1 MNNYGIPSSWHLSQ
15 RFEFKMYRLFTLT
28 SPRRRHQRSGFTTVL
43 LACILVLCPAI
54 TQAESGMQKWLK
66 PHKPESTEAIHQ
78 QLPYYPS
85 RASTDRPLKPEMFE
99 SPEVCKGCH
108 GEIYQQWQRSVMAHS
123 WKDPIYRALF
133 KRASQATDGQVD
145 NFCIACHSPIGMTS
159 MNGSAATLEE
169 PNDNLP
175 GVNCEVCHNIRGIT
189 GSDNGAYIL
198 APNRD
203 KHIKLGP
210 RHDADSPYHQTEY
223 SNLHTKSEFCSV
235 CHNVSHPFNST
246 PIERTY
252 DEWQESAY
260 NEQGIQC
267 QDCHMTPGPGQK
279 TNPGKSAVMGK
290 SREHIYSHE
299 FSGGNST
306 LHQYFDDPI
315 GAELAREMLRSAA
328 TMEFISLPTSLVAGE
343 LATIQV
349 KVSNVGAGHKLP
361 TGFPEGREV
370 WVDFSVNSNEQ
381 APIYRSGAVVDGH
394 TEPGTRS
401 FKVTL
406 GDKNGDVVDL
416 NVWEVDR
423 ILSDT
428 RILPNGYTIVEYTFL
443 VPQNI
448 QGSVTLDAKL
458 NYWPFSQQLVDE
470 LLGEGKLTVDIV
482 TMTTASTEL
491 RVTPPKADASL
502 AKRSAGGETRK
513 H

>member
-1 MNNYGIPSSWHLSQ
+1 MNRYDTLSSWQTKELRQSHHFFNLHRATHPS
-15 RFEFKMYRLFTLT
+15 RF
-28 SPRRRHQRSGFTTVL
+28 TVTIL
-43 LACILVLCPAI
+43 ISLAGILACQSAI
-54 TQAESGMQKWLK
+54 VQAEPTAQKWLK
-66 PHKPESTEAIHQ
+66 PHKPDSTEAIHQ
-78 QLPYYPS
+78 QLPFYPS

-123 WKDPIYRALF
+123 WKDPIYQALF
-133 KRASQATDGQVD
+133 KRASQATDGKVD

-159 MNGSAATLEE
+159 MNASAATLDQD
-169 PNDNLP
+169 DNLP
-175 GVNCEVCHNIRGIT
+175 GVNCEVCHNIREIT

-210 RHDADSPYHQTEY
+210 RHDANSPYHQTEY
-223 SNLHTKSEFCSV
+223 SDLHTKSEFCSV

-260 NEQGIQC
+260 NEQGVQC
-267 QDCHMTPGPGQK
+267 QDCHMTPGPGKQ

-290 SREHIYSHE
+290 EREHIYSHA

-306 LHQYFDDPI
+306 LHQYFNDPI
-315 GAELAREMLRSAA
+315 GAELAREMLHSAA
-328 TMEFISLPTSLVAGE
+328 TVEFIALPESLVAGE

-361 TGFPEGREV
+361 TGFPEGREI
-370 WVDFSVNSNEQ
+370 WVDFTVRSSEQ
-381 APIYRSGAVVDGH
+381 APIYRSGAVVDGQ
-394 TEPGTRS
+394 TEPGTKS

-428 RILPNGYTIVEYTFL
+428 RILPHGYTIVEYTFL
-443 VPQNI
+443 VPDNI
-448 QGSVTLDAKL
+448 HGKLSLEAKL
-458 NYWPFSQQLVDE
+458 NYWPFSQHLVDE
-470 LLGEGKLTVDIV
+470 LLGEGELTVDIV
-482 TMTTASTEL
+482 TMTTATAQLSTE
-491 RVTPPKADASL
+491 PSNAL
-502 AKRSAGGETRK
+502 AKHTTDTESMK
-513 H
+513 D